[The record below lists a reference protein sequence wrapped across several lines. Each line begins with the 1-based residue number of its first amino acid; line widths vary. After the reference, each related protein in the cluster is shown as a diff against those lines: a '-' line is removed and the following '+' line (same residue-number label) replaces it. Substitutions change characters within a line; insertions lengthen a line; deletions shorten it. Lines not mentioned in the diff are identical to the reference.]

1 MIALKPTFFR
11 EKDGSTIQLGDQ
23 LNFSNCSKLRP
34 FSKYAVQGLWEELL
48 ASLRAGGG
56 CKQAG
61 LAASDLTDEGRR
73 LERPDGGLRERL
85 SQCCTCVGDG
95 AGHGGTDGGTES
107 A

>member
-1 MIALKPTFFR
+1 MHEANLFR
-11 EKDGSTIQLGDQ
+11 EKDGSTIQLGGPIKF
-23 LNFSNCSKLRP
+23 LELFEVAALSRN
-34 FSKYAVQGLWEELL
+34 AVQGLWEELL

-61 LAASDLTDEGRR
+61 LAAWDLTDEGRR
-73 LERPDGGLRERL
+73 LERPDGGLREML

-95 AGHGGTDGGTES
+95 AGHGGTDRGTEI